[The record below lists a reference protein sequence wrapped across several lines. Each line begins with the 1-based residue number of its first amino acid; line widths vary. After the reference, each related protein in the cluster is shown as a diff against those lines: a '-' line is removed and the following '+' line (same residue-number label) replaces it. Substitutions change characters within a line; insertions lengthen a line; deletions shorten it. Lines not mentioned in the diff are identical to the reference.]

1 VASYSIQFKPSVE
14 KDLASLPKPLVS
26 RVYAR
31 IQQLAGDPFPHS
43 TVKLQGAERMY
54 RLRVGDYR
62 IVYEVDTD
70 AALITIH
77 AVRHRRDVY
86 RRLR

>member
-1 VASYSIQFKPSVE
+1 MASYSIQFKPSVE
-14 KDLASLPKPLVS
+14 KDFTSLPKPLVS
-26 RVYAR
+26 RVYER
-31 IQQLAGDPFPHS
+31 IRQLAGNPFPHS

-70 AALITIH
+70 AALITVH
-77 AVRHRRDVY
+77 AVQHRREVY

>member
-1 VASYSIQFKPSVE
+1 MASYRIQFKPSVE
-14 KDLASLPKPLVS
+14 KDLAALPKPLVS
-26 RVYAR
+26 RVYER
-31 IQQLAGDPFPHS
+31 IQQLAGNPFPHS
-43 TVKLQGAERMY
+43 MVKLQGAERMY

-62 IVYEVDTD
+62 IVYEVDTN
-70 AALITIH
+70 AALVTIH

>member
-1 VASYSIQFKPSVE
+1 MASYSIQFKPAVE

-26 RVYAR
+26 RVYGR
-31 IQQLAGDPFPHS
+31 IQQLVRDPFPHS
-43 TVKLQGAERMY
+43 MVKLQGAERMF

>member
-14 KDLASLPKPLVS
+14 KDLSSLPKPLIS
-26 RVYAR
+26 RVYER
-31 IQQLAGDPFPHS
+31 IQQLAGNPFPHS

-62 IVYEVDTD
+62 IVYEVDTV
-70 AALITIH
+70 ATLITIH

>member
-1 VASYSIQFKPSVE
+1 VASYSIQFRPSVE
-14 KDLASLPKPLVS
+14 KDFTSLPKSLVS
-26 RVYAR
+26 RVHAR
-31 IQQLAGDPFPHS
+31 IQHLAGDPFPHS

-62 IVYEVDTD
+62 IVYDVDTD